1 MRLPDTIALVT
12 GGGSGIGRAIGHRFA
27 REGAKVI
34 VADRAGERAET
45 VAGEIAA
52 AGGEALA
59 VESDVTDRAAVGAT
73 VERAVERF
81 GRVDVLVNNAGVSI
95 GGDPVTMDE
104 ATWDLNF
111 DVVLKGAF
119 FCAQAVLPGMLER
132 QRGVILNVASVNGLT
147 GIGEEP
153 YSAAKAGMV
162 NLTQNL
168 AVRYGDRGIRVNCV
182 APGTIRTPIWG
193 ERLAR
198 DPGVFDKLAAWYPLG
213 RVGEPE
219 DIANAALFLC
229 SAEAAWITGVTLPV
243 DGGLLAG
250 SHKMSRDLGGDEG

>member
-1 MRLPDTIALVT
+1 MRLSKAVALVT

-27 REGAKVI
+27 REGAKVV
-34 VADRAGERAET
+34 VADRVGERAET
-45 VAGEIAA
+45 VAGEIVA

-59 VESDVTDRAAVGAT
+59 VETDVTDRAAVGAM
-73 VERAVERF
+73 VERAVGRF

-111 DVVLKGAF
+111 AVVLKGAF

-132 QRGVILNVASVNGLT
+132 RRGVILNVASVNGLT

-168 AVRYGDRGIRVNCV
+168 AIRYGDRGIRVNCV

-193 ERLAR
+193 ERVAR
-198 DPGVFDKLAAWYPLG
+198 DPQVFDKLAAWYPLG

-229 SAEAAWITGVTLPV
+229 SDEAAWITGATLPV

-250 SHKMSRDLGGDEG
+250 SFKMSRDLGGDEG